1 MVFGEFRESEM
12 TRFTARLRR
21 EHVRVLFG
29 TLGLI
34 LLFAALAALTAG
46 QASASPA
53 PAPQFAPR
61 NEQCLFCHGE
71 ENMLLTTGETQVL
84 LTIDEARFAES
95 AHGKEALNCI
105 DCHTDIE
112 KAPHP
117 EYNKNSIREFQ
128 YDLYNATKF
137 ACLDCHEDA
146 TEALNGVHQETLT
159 IGNHNAAMCA
169 DCHNPHYAE
178 SAADRA
184 EVPDVC
190 ARCHSDIAAQY
201 KDSVHGEALLSEAN
215 PDVPNCVVCH
225 GNHNI
230 SDPRTVEFR
239 NNIPLLCAECHT
251 DASIMDKYEI
261 STNVLNT
268 YVADYHGTT
277 VTLFE
282 QNSPDL
288 PTNKPVCTDCHGTH
302 TISKTDDKETGIA
315 LKENLLI
322 KCQRCHPDATSNFP
336 DAWMS
341 HYDASP
347 ANFPLVYYVN
357 LFYKFLIPAVIGG
370 MLFFVITDIIRRLIN
385 RAKGG
390 SH

>member
-1 MVFGEFRESEM
+1 M
-12 TRFTARLRR
+12 RR
-21 EHVRVLFG
+21 ILERIERKQVRVLIG

-34 LLFAALAALTAG
+34 LLFVAFAAQSAG
-46 QASASPA
+46 RASASPV
-53 PAPQFAPR
+53 PVPPSD
-61 NEQCLFCHGE
+61 NDSCLFCHSKP
-71 ENMLLTTGETQVL
+71 NMILEVGQDQVL
-84 LTIDEARFAES
+84 LTIDGEKFNAS
-95 AHGKEALNCI
+95 AHGQEQI
-105 DCHTDIE
+105 
-112 KAPHP
+112 
-117 EYNKNSIREFQ
+117 
-128 YDLYNATKF
+128 
-137 ACLDCHEDA
+137 ACLDCHVANAKFPHPSYDKSGLRDFSYAIYNA
-146 TEALNGVHQETLT
+146 TKAACKDCHTDEAKLAMSGVHEQTLDA
-159 IGNHNAAMCA
+159 GNHNAAMCA

-190 ARCHSDIAAQY
+190 ARCHSEIAAQY
-201 KDSVHGEALLSEAN
+201 KESVHGEALLTESN
-215 PDVPNCVVCH
+215 PDVPNCIVCH

-230 SDPRTVEFR
+230 EDPRTVEFR

-251 DASIMDKYEI
+251 DASIMDQYGI

-282 QNSPDL
+282 SNTPKL

-302 TISKTDDKETGIA
+302 TISKTDDPQAGIA
-315 LKENLLI
+315 LKENLLG
-322 KCQRCHPDATSNFP
+322 KCQRCHPDATANFP

-347 ANFPLVYYVN
+347 ENFPLVYYVN
-357 LFYKFLIPAVIGG
+357 LFYKFFIPAVIGG
-370 MLFFVITDIIRRLIN
+370 MLVFVITDIIRRIIN

-390 SH
+390 AH